1 MVVAFALNKDGLN
14 IDVLV
19 TLSSLNKF
27 LVVKFLSFVF
37 EVAVTLVVAV
47 VEVVPVVA
55 VVPFVTVDKN
65 FFAAEDNL
73 GVDDEL
79 VDEDPATTVTVDEEG
94 ADVAKASADEAALVV
109 AAASVVSVSRAI
121 VVGDVVYWLTFLAR
135 YLSQLRS
142 SSSIKE

>member
-1 MVVAFALNKDGLN
+1 M
-14 IDVLV
+14 
-19 TLSSLNKF
+19 
-27 LVVKFLSFVF
+27 
-37 EVAVTLVVAV
+37 VAV

-79 VDEDPATTVTVDEEG
+79 EDDEDDDPAVTVTVDEEG
-94 ADVAKASADEAALVV
+94 ADVAKASAV
-109 AAASVVSVSRAI
+109 AAASVLSVSRSI
-121 VVGDVVYWLTFLAR
+121 VVGDDVYWLAFLAR